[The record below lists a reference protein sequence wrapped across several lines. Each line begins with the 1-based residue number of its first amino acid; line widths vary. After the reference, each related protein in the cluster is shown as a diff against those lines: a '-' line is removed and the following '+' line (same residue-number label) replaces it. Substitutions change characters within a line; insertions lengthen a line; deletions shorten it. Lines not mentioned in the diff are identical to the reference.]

1 MPTAN
6 PSGPRRPLSLTR
18 RLLYWVKSAPGIL
31 RETRSSRRY
40 SRVMRRRSIPLLPS
54 AGDTAYL
61 QHAWQKMLSE
71 PGERETVLDVDAGHA
86 ARGSEA
92 LSTDE
97 MSLVL
102 AIRRQTGEANR
113 NNVTRTAAYWDYY
126 QQHPEIH
133 WSFLAHMVS
142 RNGGWSMTDLAGDLM
157 AQLLSP
163 EERGHIFRFLER
175 SNALIFH
182 DAYPQLLL
190 YGESRRVGRPLFHL
204 LPQLGVSRFMQPVW
218 ERFWSSPEPVP
229 LTICLIMNEQHF
241 IEGRVV
247 QHRYFR
253 QRVLEKP
260 AFRFQAQLQETQV
273 LFPYRRITQDGT
285 DSRTAWRLSGLTLER
300 FSDLRERIE
309 VGKALY
315 GILFGNPIIRD
326 GVHAFAAARP
336 HTGSRADYH
345 PALYTA
351 AAQKASPPAV
361 PPAERLHGYG
371 VRAGVRPFYSPRL
384 TDVWADQPFAAPGGA
399 DWFVEQAQTLPF
411 GPAKAPQALDMT
423 GEVCLGLYKLE
434 LTAALKAAI
443 PQTLGG
449 AKPVSPSDGPASPAA
464 CGQREAD
471 PPRSPGYTPGLPSAA
486 EDTEE
491 SPHPL

>member
-1 MPTAN
+1 MPTGKQ
-6 PSGPRRPLSLTR
+6 STPRCPLSLTR
-18 RLLYWVKSAPGIL
+18 RLLYWIKSAPGIL

-40 SRVMRRRSIPLLPS
+40 SRVLRRRSIPLLPS
-54 AGDTAYL
+54 AGTTSYL
-61 QHAWQKMLSE
+61 RHAWQEMLSE
-71 PGERETVLDVDAGHA
+71 LGSREPTLGFDASHA
-86 ARGSEA
+86 ASGSEA
-92 LSTDE
+92 LPADE
-97 MSLVL
+97 ISLVL

-113 NNVTRTAAYWDYY
+113 NNVTRTAAYWAFYE
-126 QQHPEIH
+126 QHPEIH
-133 WSFLAHMVS
+133 WAFLAHMVS

-157 AQLLSP
+157 GQLLSP
-163 EERGHIFRFLER
+163 EERWHIFGFLER

-190 YGESRRVGRPLFHL
+190 YRESRLAGRPLFHL
-204 LPQLGVSRFMQPVW
+204 LPRLGVSRFMRPVW
-218 ERFWSSPEPVP
+218 EHFWSSPEPAS
-229 LTICLIMNEQHF
+229 LTICLIMNEQHY

-247 QHRYFR
+247 QHPYFR
-253 QRVLEKP
+253 QHVLGRP

-273 LFPYRRITQDGT
+273 VFPYRRITGEET
-285 DSRTAWRLSGLTLER
+285 GGRSPWRLSGLTLEH
-300 FSDLRERIE
+300 FSDLHERVE

-315 GILFGNPIIRD
+315 AILFGNPLICD
-326 GVHAFAAARP
+326 GVHAFAAAHS

-345 PALYTA
+345 PFLYTA

-371 VRAGVRPFYSPRL
+371 IRADAQPFYSPRL
-384 TDVWADQPFAAPGGA
+384 TDVWADQPFSAPGGE
-399 DWFVEQAQTLPF
+399 DWFVEQAQTRPF
-411 GPAKAPQALDMT
+411 GPAKAPRAMDMT

-449 AKPVSPSDGPASPAA
+449 AKPVSPSDVPASPAA

-471 PPRSPGYTPGLPSAA
+471 PPHSPGCIPGLPSAEA
-486 EDTEE
+486 DTVEQ
-491 SPHPL
+491 PHPR

>member
-1 MPTAN
+1 MPTGK

-18 RLLYWVKSAPGIL
+18 RLLCWIKAAPGIL
-31 RETRSSRRY
+31 REARSARRY
-40 SRVMRRRSIPLLPS
+40 SRVLRRRSIPLLPS
-54 AGDTAYL
+54 AGTASYL
-61 QHAWQKMLSE
+61 RRAWQEMPTE
-71 PGERETVLDVDAGHA
+71 PGIRETAPGVEASRA
-86 ARGSEA
+86 ASSSEA
-92 LSTDE
+92 LPADE
-97 MSLVL
+97 ISLVL

-113 NNVTRTAAYWDYY
+113 NNITRTAAYWAFY

-133 WSFLAHMVS
+133 WAFLAHMVS

-163 EERGHIFRFLER
+163 EERWHIFSFLER

-190 YGESRRVGRPLFHL
+190 YRKSRLAGKPLFHL
-204 LPQLGVSRFMQPVW
+204 LPQLGVSRFMHPVW
-218 ERFWSSPEPVP
+218 ERFWSKPEPVP
-229 LTICLIMNEQHF
+229 LTICLIMNEQHY

-247 QHRYFR
+247 QDPYYR
-253 QRVLEKP
+253 QHVLERP
-260 AFRFQAQLQETQV
+260 AFRFQAELQETQV
-273 LFPYRRITQDGT
+273 VFPYRPITQAAA
-285 DSRTAWRLSGLTLER
+285 DSRTPWRLSGLTLER

-309 VGKALY
+309 VGKTLY

-326 GVHAFAAARP
+326 GAHTFAAAHP

-345 PALYTA
+345 PSLYTA

-361 PPAERLHGYG
+361 PPAERLHGYD
-371 VRAGVRPFYSPRL
+371 VRAGAQPFYSPRL

-399 DWFVEQAQTLPF
+399 DWFVEQAQTRPF
-411 GPAKAPQALDMT
+411 GPAKAPRAMDMT
-423 GEVCLGLYKLE
+423 GEVCLGMYKLE
-434 LTAALKAAI
+434 LAATLKAAI
-443 PQTLGG
+443 PQSLGG
-449 AKPVSPSDGPASPAA
+449 AKSVSPSDGPASPAA

-471 PPRSPGYTPGLPSAA
+471 PPHSPGYRPGLPSAA

-491 SPHPL
+491 SPHHL

>member
-1 MPTAN
+1 MPTGKL
-6 PSGPRRPLSLTR
+6 STPRRPLSLTQ
-18 RLLYWVKSAPGIL
+18 RLLYWLKSAPGIL
-31 RETRSSRRY
+31 REARSSRRY
-40 SRVMRRRSIPLLPS
+40 SKVLRRQSIPLIPS
-54 AGDTAYL
+54 AGTTFGL
-61 QHAWQKMLSE
+61 HHAWQEMLQGA
-71 PGERETVLDVDAGHA
+71 GEHESNQ
-86 ARGSEA
+86 GSGMENADSVREA
-92 LSTDE
+92 LSNKE
-97 MSLVL
+97 MNLVL
-102 AIRRQTGEANR
+102 EIRRQTGEANR
-113 NNVTRTAAYWDYY
+113 NNVTRTAAYWAFY

-133 WSFLAHMVS
+133 WAFLAHMVS
-142 RNGGWSMTDLAGDLM
+142 RNGGWSMTDLAGELM

-163 EERGHIFRFLER
+163 EERGHIFGFLER

-190 YGESRRVGRPLFHL
+190 YRESRLAGRPLFHL
-204 LPQLGVSRFMQPVW
+204 LPQLGVSRFMRPVW
-218 ERFWSSPEPVP
+218 EHFWSSPEPAS
-229 LTICLIMNEQHF
+229 LTICLIMNEQHY

-247 QHRYFR
+247 QHPYFR
-253 QRVLEKP
+253 QHVLERP

-273 LFPYRRITQDGT
+273 VFPYRRITQDGT
-285 DSRTAWRLSGLTLER
+285 DSCKPWRLSGLTLER

-351 AAQKASPPAV
+351 AAQKASPPDV
-361 PPAERLHGYG
+361 PPAERLHGYD
-371 VRAGVRPFYSPRL
+371 VRAGARPFYSPRL
-384 TDVWADQPFAAPGGA
+384 TEVWADQPFAAPGGA
-399 DWFVEQAQTLPF
+399 DWFVEQAQTRPF
-411 GPAKAPQALDMT
+411 GPAKGPWSMDMT

-434 LTAALKAAI
+434 LAATLKAAI

-464 CGQREAD
+464 CGQQVAD
-471 PPRSPGYTPGLPSAA
+471 PPHSPGYTPGLPSAA
-486 EDTEE
+486 ADTEE
-491 SPHPL
+491 SPHPR